1 MRYKGLSVCLI
12 ALVVFFGLR
21 SLMRTVEPKAPSRLA
36 MLEDG
41 TPTTPSRNHLASFA
55 SLAAGALA
63 FAIIPGPTKRR
74 NGPVPRLAP
83 YRAHLA
89 ALTSLAAGA
98 LAAIPSPAKRRNE
111 RPAVPT
117 PAVAPAPAQE
127 PVVRCPQCDRTMDR
141 VLISTG
147 EHRGRTVWLCPQSP
161 DCEVRPLTRRRRLS
175 FVHHAS

>member
-12 ALVVFFGLR
+12 ALFVFVGLR

-41 TPTTPSRNHLASFA
+41 TSAAPSHNHLASLA

-63 FAIIPGPTKRR
+63 FAVIPSRR
-74 NGPVPRLAP
+74 RSSAPRPAS
-83 YRAHLA
+83 YRTHLA
-89 ALTSLAAGA
+89 SLASLAAGA
-98 LAAIPSPAKRRNE
+98 LAVIPSPMKRRNG
-111 RPAVPT
+111 RPST
-117 PAVAPAPAQE
+117 PKTAAPAQE
-127 PVVRCPQCDRTMDR
+127 SVVRCPQCDRTMTR
-141 VLISTG
+141 VLIANG

-175 FVHHAS
+175 FLHHAS

>member
-12 ALVVFFGLR
+12 ALFVFVGLR

-41 TPTTPSRNHLASFA
+41 TSAAPSHNHLASLA

-63 FAIIPGPTKRR
+63 VIPSPMKRR
-74 NGPVPRLAP
+74 NGR
-83 YRAHLA
+83 
-89 ALTSLAAGA
+89 
-98 LAAIPSPAKRRNE
+98 PS
-111 RPAVPT
+111 T
-117 PAVAPAPAQE
+117 PKTAAPAQE
-127 PVVRCPQCDRTMDR
+127 SVVRCPQCDRTMTR
-141 VLISTG
+141 VLIANG

-175 FVHHAS
+175 FLHHAS